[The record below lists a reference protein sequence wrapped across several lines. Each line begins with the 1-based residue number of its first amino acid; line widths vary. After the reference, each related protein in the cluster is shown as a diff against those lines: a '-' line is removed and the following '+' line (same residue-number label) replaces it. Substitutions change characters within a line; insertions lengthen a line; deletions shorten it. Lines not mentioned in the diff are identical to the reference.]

1 MAVHPSSPRRTR
13 VSPEWRP
20 GHGIEC
26 VALAS
31 DSLGAIGPT
40 LRAIPATENRLP
52 GGTVVACLP
61 RPRAHRAPQVTTQ
74 PRGPCDGGGS
84 GWFWPWRRARSRWW
98 RPAASISSTW
108 SSAIYL
114 DFVFLFFY
122 GLALSTGSLWA
133 RRQFKGGVGSRLGI
147 PVATAAVV
155 AAVLDIVE
163 NLSMLGYLN
172 GWADWSGWIPLARV
186 VAIPKFLLV
195 LISITYVLIG
205 VGFWAFRS
213 LTSRE
218 HRE

>member
-1 MAVHPSSPRRTR
+1 MSADTSGAPHPAGDDAAPWAVRWWWLW
-13 VSPEWRP
+13 V
-20 GHGIEC
+20 
-26 VALAS
+26 VLALAT
-31 DSLGAIGPT
+31 GAI
-40 LRAIPATENRLP
+40 
-52 GGTVVACLP
+52 TVVAAGGFDIVDLELAGSVE
-61 RPRAHRAPQVTTQ
+61 RANEAITGADLGAVR
-74 PRGPCDGGGS
+74 
-84 GWFWPWRRARSRWW
+84 
-98 RPAASISSTW
+98 
-108 SSAIYL
+108 SAIYL
-114 DFVFLFFY
+114 DFAFLFFY

-205 VGFWAFRS
+205 VGIWAFRS
-213 LTSRE
+213 LTSRR